1 MLIKQLNYHMK
12 VIRSP
17 LYFILSLSLIQ
28 ICCKNTLR
36 TSDNHCLALSGLIFY
51 HPFPLNKVDSM
62 DGSSYHTRLIVS
74 IECPFWIHSK
84 VIASSIP
91 VLDSN
96 LDQQASMHA
105 CMHKKEREGR
115 IDPSYQTCQSTCSYT
130 TYCNVIDS

>member
-96 LDQQASMHA
+96 LDQQASMQVCMHA
-105 CMHKKEREGR
+105 CTKRKGR
-115 IDPSYQTCQSTCSYT
+115 GGSIHPIKLANQLVRTQH
-130 TYCNVIDS
+130 IAM